1 MARPTVPTRVLDI
14 GRCASAVPDR
24 TLKVSIFQEI
34 DMKHNKTIAGLAVA
48 GSLLAMSGAANAISP
63 AAAIGLAAIG
73 GAAVG
78 SAAAQANPPAVAVIP
93 SSPTTVVMGA
103 APAPVQIQ
111 EVAGHYEVID
121 GVYTWV
127 PASSTVTTG
136 VVNYDHDADGVLNH
150 VDRYPNDPS
159 RS

>member
-1 MARPTVPTRVLDI
+1 
-14 GRCASAVPDR
+14 
-24 TLKVSIFQEI
+24 
-34 DMKHNKTIAGLAVA
+34 MKHNKMIAGLAVA

-63 AAAIGLAAIG
+63 AAAIGLAAIS

-78 SAAAQANPPAVAVIP
+78 SVAAQANPPAVAVVP
-93 SSPTTVVMGA
+93 SAPATVVMGA
-103 APAPVQIQ
+103 APAPVQ
-111 EVAGHYEVID
+111 EVQGHYEVIN

-127 PASSTVTTG
+127 PGSSTVTTG

-150 VDRYPNDPS
+150 MDRYPNDPS

>member
-1 MARPTVPTRVLDI
+1 M
-14 GRCASAVPDR
+14 SF
-24 TLKVSIFQEI
+24 FQEI
-34 DMKHNKTIAGLAVA
+34 DMKHNKMIAGLAVA

-63 AAAIGLAAIG
+63 AAAIGLAAIS

-78 SAAAQANPPAVAVIP
+78 SVAAQANPPAVAVVP
-93 SSPTTVVMGA
+93 SSPATVVMGA
-103 APAPVQIQ
+103 PPAPAQQ
-111 EVAGHYEVID
+111 AAGHYEVIN

-127 PASSTVTTG
+127 PASTTVSTTVTAG